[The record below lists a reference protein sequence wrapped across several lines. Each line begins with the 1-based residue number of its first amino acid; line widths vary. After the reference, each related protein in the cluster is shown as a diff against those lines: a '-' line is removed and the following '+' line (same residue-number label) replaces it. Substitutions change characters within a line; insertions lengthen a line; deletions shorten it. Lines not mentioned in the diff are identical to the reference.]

1 MVRDSAW
8 REGRKTE
15 PPDHLIQGTATLRHV
30 GCGSLPRRCPFLPR
44 MGDTWS
50 VARPSMFTFAGGEPA
65 FRALAEAHHR
75 RCLEDPVLAHPFS
88 HPGNPEHVD
97 RLADYW
103 AEVFGG
109 PRRYTESF
117 GGHSAMLELHARTG
131 AEEDLGARFVACFV
145 QAAEDAGLPDDAEFR
160 GPPRIHGVGGRR
172 GAVLL
177 AAGRSGGARSAG
189 PPLGLGRSA
198 VDLDGSDA
206 ALRTTRRSASGSIC
220 EKARE
225 PPSRINRNS
234 EGSGDAETSSIN
246 RSAVVRLAG
255 GDSNPQPTD

>member
-15 PPDHLIQGTATLRHV
+15 PPDHLIQGTATLRYV

-44 MGDTWS
+44 MGETWS
-50 VARPSMFTFAGGEPA
+50 VARPSMFTIAGGEPA

-88 HPGNPEHVD
+88 HPGNPEHVE

-109 PRRYTESF
+109 PRRYSESF

-145 QAAEDAGLPDDAEFR
+145 QRRKMRAFPRTPSSAGLRAYMEWAIGEMLFYSPPESHVAPDL
-160 GPPRIHGVGGRR
+160 PVPRWDWD
-172 GAVLL
+172 
-177 AAGRSGGARSAG
+177 
-189 PPLGLGRSA
+189 GL
-198 VDLDGSDA
+198 
-206 ALRTTRRSASGSIC
+206 
-220 EKARE
+220 
-225 PPSRINRNS
+225 
-234 EGSGDAETSSIN
+234 
-246 RSAVVRLAG
+246 
-255 GDSNPQPTD
+255 Q